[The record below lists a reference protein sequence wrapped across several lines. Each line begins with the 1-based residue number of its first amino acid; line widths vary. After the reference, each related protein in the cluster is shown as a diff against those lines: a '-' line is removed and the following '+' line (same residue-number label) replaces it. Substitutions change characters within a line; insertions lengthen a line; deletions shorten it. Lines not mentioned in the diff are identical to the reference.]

1 MKQTWNRIE
10 SWLAQNA
17 PQVLETL
24 SPAATDE
31 KIIWAENQIGCRLPP
46 ALKDSY
52 LLHNGATSPG
62 LFGAWEWLSLE
73 LMVDAWQF
81 LKKLE
86 EQGIFKDIEGRPN
99 SSVIKPLWWH
109 ERWIPFLYDACG
121 NYFCLDLIP
130 NRGGKRGQIIS
141 YYHDDAR
148 RCLEATSVKRWL
160 EDLAHDV
167 VAGEFAIDEDQ
178 SLFRKA

>member
-1 MKQTWNRIE
+1 MKRTWSRIE
-10 SWLAQNA
+10 KWLAQNA
-17 PQVLETL
+17 PQISETL

-31 KIIWAENQIGCRLPP
+31 KIVWAENHIGCRLPP

-62 LFGAWEWLSLE
+62 LFGAWELLSLE

-86 EQGIFKDIEGRPN
+86 EQGVFKVVAAQPN
-99 SSVIKPLWWH
+99 ISFIKPLWWH
-109 ERWIPFLYDACG
+109 ERWIPFLYDGCG
-121 NYFCLDLIP
+121 NYFCLDTIP
-130 NRGGKRGQIIS
+130 NRGGARGQIIS

-148 RCLEATSVKRWL
+148 RRLEAKSFKQWL
-160 EDLAHDV
+160 EDLAHGLE
-167 VAGEFAIDEDQ
+167 AGGFAVDEYQ
-178 SLFRKA
+178 SLYRRT